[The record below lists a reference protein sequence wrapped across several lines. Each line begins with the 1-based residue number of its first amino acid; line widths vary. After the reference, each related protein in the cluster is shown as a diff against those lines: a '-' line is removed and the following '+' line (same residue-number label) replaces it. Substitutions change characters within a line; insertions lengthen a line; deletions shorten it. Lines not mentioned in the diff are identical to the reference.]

1 MSNKEVAKDVT
12 GRELKVG
19 QKVAH
24 TERGGYRGLRVSTVT
39 KVTPKMVILD
49 HVPAYHCEPLKREH
63 GYVCIVEDVQ

>member
-1 MSNKEVAKDVT
+1 MSARDVT

-24 TERGGYRGLRVSTVT
+24 TERGGYRGLRVSTIL
-39 KVTPKMVILD
+39 KVTPKMVVLD
-49 HVPAYHCEPLKREH
+49 FQAYNGCEPMKREH

>member
-1 MSNKEVAKDVT
+1 MSALDVT

-24 TERGGYRGLRVSTVT
+24 TERGGYRGLRVSTVV

-49 HVPAYHCEPLKREH
+49 FKPSRHCEPLKREH
-63 GYVCIVEDVQ
+63 GYVCIVEDIQ